1 MGSQRNARKD
11 VIDLFIIRKAT
22 FFFFFTSHSE
32 QRKVE
37 MLNSKE
43 MDPDSLEKYAKRE
56 H

>member
-22 FFFFFTSHSE
+22 FFFFMSHSE

-56 H
+56 Y